1 MAPRNGIATQPLAGS
16 ILKMTARYSAIKGKA
31 LLLLLFLWLLWFM
44 NFSAR
49 TIFSPLMP
57 LIEDEFAI
65 RHARAGSF
73 FVFNALGYGIALF
86 FSGIFAGR
94 CGYKRSILFSLILA
108 AGTFFLIPLVKSF
121 AFLCV
126 LSLALGLAS
135 GIYLPSIIP
144 LITHYYNPRSWGKAI
159 AIHDSAASVSIFA
172 VPFIAL
178 FLLNFFDWRQ
188 IFNVFGGV
196 SILCILVFTLSVTE
210 LKTSPPTGR
219 VHDHLFRRRSLWII
233 ALLWIIASG
242 NNLGVYFILPL
253 YLIKEL
259 HMDSV
264 YANEIFGFS
273 RIGGVF
279 VAIAAGFIVDR
290 FSLKKTMRILVLL
303 TGILTLFLTFTHGR
317 FLEISLFLQAA
328 MGFGFFPVGLVTI
341 SRIFPEEQRSQATG
355 YIITLGVV
363 FGLGII
369 PYLLGITGDS
379 PGFRY
384 GIAAL
389 GILAILSGGLVY
401 QIREIE

>member
-1 MAPRNGIATQPLAGS
+1 
-16 ILKMTARYSAIKGKA
+16 MTARYSAIKGKA
-31 LLLLLFLWLLWFM
+31 LFLLLFLWFLWFM
-44 NFSAR
+44 NFSVR

-65 RHARAGSF
+65 HHARASSL
-73 FVFNALGYGIALF
+73 FVFNAVGYGTALF
-86 FSGIFAGR
+86 LTGIFAGR
-94 CGYKRSILFSLILA
+94 YGYKRSILVSLAIA
-108 AGTFFLIPLVKSF
+108 AGTLFLIPFTKSF
-121 AFLCV
+121 ALLSF
-126 LSLALGLAS
+126 LSLVLGLAS
-135 GIYLPSIIP
+135 GIYLPSVIP
-144 LITHYYNPRSWGKAI
+144 LMTHYFDTRSWGKAI
-159 AIHDSAASVSIFA
+159 AIHDSAAAVSIFA
-172 VPFIAL
+172 APFIAL
-178 FLLNFFDWRQ
+178 FLLKFLHWRQ
-188 IFNVFGGV
+188 IFDVFGAV
-196 SILCILVFTLSVTE
+196 SILCIVIFTLTVTE
-210 LKTSPPTGR
+210 LKTARPTGHG
-219 VHDHLFRRRSLWII
+219 HDHLFRRRSLWVI

-259 HMDSV
+259 HLDSV

-369 PYLLGITGDS
+369 PYLLGIAGDS